1 MPYAING
8 FGTRLYGKRDFRA
21 DGSYVTTQFVSALW
35 IPLIPFG
42 SQRIR
47 PLSGVNIGVF
57 SNMRYAILEKLPL
70 NIKQVLCVW
79 GFAASIIAVFSLGMS
94 ILPSEDQWQM
104 WIPLAFI
111 GALPWGL
118 RYLARKRVP
127 RASAAAG

>member
-21 DGSYVTTQFVSALW
+21 DGSYLTTQFVSALW

-42 SQRIR
+42 SMRIL
-47 PLSGVNIGVF
+47 PLSGVNVVVF

-70 NIKQVLCVW
+70 NWKQVLCVW
-79 GFAASIIAVFSLGMS
+79 GFAASIVAVLS
-94 ILPSEDQWQM
+94 WQM

-111 GALPWGL
+111 AALPYGL
-118 RYLARKRVP
+118 RYLARKRIP
-127 RASAAAG
+127 RAAAAAG